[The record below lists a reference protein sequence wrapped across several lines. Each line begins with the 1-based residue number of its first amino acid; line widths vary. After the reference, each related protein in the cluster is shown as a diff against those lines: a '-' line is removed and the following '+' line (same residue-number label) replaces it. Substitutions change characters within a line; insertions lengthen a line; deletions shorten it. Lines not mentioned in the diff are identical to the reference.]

1 MDFATSSDPLFCHMI
16 LDGRQKLSFTL
27 EAKILK
33 TDFLCEF
40 RVRELDIGLAVQTYH
55 TTALISYASK
65 VMVKILQTRLQQ
77 YLNRELPDIQA

>member
-33 TDFLCEF
+33 TDFPCEF
-40 RVRELDIGLAVQTYH
+40 RVRELDIGLAIQTYH
-55 TTALISYASK
+55 TIALISYASK

-77 YLNRELPDIQA
+77 YLNQELPDIQA